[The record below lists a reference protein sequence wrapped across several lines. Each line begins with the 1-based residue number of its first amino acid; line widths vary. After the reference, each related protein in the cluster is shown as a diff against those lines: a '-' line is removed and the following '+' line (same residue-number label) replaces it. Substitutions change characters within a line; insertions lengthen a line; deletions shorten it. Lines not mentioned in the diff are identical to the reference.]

1 MRLAVRTFEFNDGK
15 SQKFWNIALKGSAFT
30 VTYGRMGAKG
40 QTQTK
45 TFKDAAKAQA
55 AHDKLVAEKLAKGYV
70 ETTAGTT
77 ATPTAK
83 VLENALSAN
92 PDDLAAHAAY
102 ADWLTQQGDPRGEF
116 IQVQL
121 ALEDASCSAK
131 ERKQLQGR
139 EKDLLQKHRS
149 EWLGDLAEYLRT
161 TSATGWAISHGTA
174 DYEFSR
180 GWLDSLRIP
189 ELTVNFARVLVKA
202 PQARLL
208 RRLAIEEVVAFQ
220 EPGEFEP
227 GPDVPENC
235 YYPAAWLLARSP
247 HLGNVRVFQ
256 LGENPG
262 EDLGGGLRCRTNGEA
277 AVDLAKKM
285 PLLEELLLFAHAVP
299 LEQLFSLKTLNR
311 LRVLQ
316 VYHCHHYPL
325 ERLARNPALG
335 RLTHLLLFPH
345 ALEPNDPEEAYIT
358 LKGVRAVVNSS
369 HLTSLTHLRLGL
381 TDMGDAGCEAIIR
394 SGILRRLKV
403 LDLRHGRVTDEG
415 ARLLA
420 ACPDLRNLELL
431 NLYRNALT
439 DEGIR
444 ALRAVGIKLDAGDQH
459 AVDDTEYLIE
469 GDWE

>member
-1 MRLAVRTFEFNDGK
+1 VRTFEFNDGK
-15 SQKFWNIALKGSAFT
+15 SMKFWNIELKGSGFT

-40 QTQTK
+40 QTQAK
-45 TFKDAAKAQA
+45 KLPDAAKAQA

-70 ETTAGTT
+70 ETTAG
-77 ATPTAK
+77 AAPGTPTGK

-102 ADWLTQQGDPRGEF
+102 ADWLIQQGDARGEF

-121 ALEDASCSAK
+121 ALEEPGRSAN
-131 ERKQLQGR
+131 ERKQLQKR
-139 EKDLLQKHRS
+139 ESDLFKKHRA
-149 EWLGDLAEYLRT
+149 EWLGDLAEFALVQ
-161 TSATGWAISHGTA
+161 GTA
-174 DYEFSR
+174 SDHFAR
-180 GWLDSLRIP
+180 GWLDNLQVP
-189 ELTVNFARVLVKA
+189 ELTVNIARALVKA

-220 EPGEFEP
+220 DVGEFEA
-227 GPDVPENC
+227 GPDVPEGS
-235 YYPAAWLLARSP
+235 YYPAAWVLARSP

-262 EDLGGGLRCRTNGEA
+262 EDLGGGLRCRTNGDA
-277 AVDLAKKM
+277 AVDLVKKM
-285 PLLEELLLFAHAVP
+285 PLLEELYLFAHAVP
-299 LEQLFSLKTLNR
+299 LDQLFSLKTLNR
-311 LRVLQ
+311 LRILQ
-316 VYHCHHYPL
+316 IYHCHHYPL

-335 RLTHLLLFPH
+335 RLSHLFLFPH

-358 LKGVRAVVNSS
+358 LKGIRAVVNSS
-369 HLTSLTHLRLGL
+369 YLTSLTHLRLGL

-403 LDLRHGRVTDEG
+403 LDLRHGRITDEG
-415 ARLLA
+415 ARMLA

-439 DEGIR
+439 DEGIQ
-444 ALRAVGIKLDAGDQH
+444 ALRAVAVKLEADDQH